1 MLDHG
6 ASRFGGVATPQDLHP
21 RSVGALTFWMVE
33 NCNRLTIDLA
43 EVLPPEDTPDYLMM
57 VLQLAGEVRIEKRG
71 TTNVLRPGTLGLY
84 RFSRSCDSL
93 YADDGARQLV
103 GIVPRQ
109 ELAARTPGMMGILQR
124 QLPDDSAVCA
134 LAFSFLTGLYENAGH
149 LGKVTPEMSNV
160 AIHLLQVAIAEQLA
174 EAEGYSYRDKVRNRV
189 TGYVDLHIHDPELTV
204 ESIAGSMRCSS
215 RHLQTI
221 FGEAEPLG
229 RYIWRTRLERCA
241 AALRDPAKV
250 GLSITQ
256 IAFSL
261 GFSNASH
268 FSRSFRARFGLSPT
282 EYRSRSCH

>member
-1 MLDHG
+1 MPHSVG
-6 ASRFGGVATPQDLHP
+6 PMSRTRGGMQELHE

-33 NCNRLTIDLA
+33 DCNRLTVDLA

-57 VLQLAGEVRIEKRG
+57 VMQLSGEVRIEKRG
-71 TTNVLRPGTLGLY
+71 RTNVLRPGTLGLY
-84 RFSRSCDSL
+84 RFSRGCDSL
-93 YADDGARQLV
+93 YAEAGSRQLV

-109 ELAARTPGMMGILQR
+109 DLAARTPGVMQILQR
-124 QLPDDSAVCA
+124 QLPDDSAVCG
-134 LAFSFLTGLYENAGH
+134 LAFNFLTGLYESAAD
-149 LGKVTPEMSNV
+149 LGAVTPDMANV

-174 EAEGYSYRDKVRNRV
+174 GLDAYSYRDKVRARV
-189 TGYVDLHIHDPELTV
+189 TGYVDLHIHDPDLTV

-221 FGEAEPLG
+221 FGDSEPLG

-241 AALRDPAKV
+241 AALGDPSKAA
-250 GLSITQ
+250 LSITQ

-268 FSRSFRARFGLSPT
+268 FSRAFKERFGLSPRD
-282 EYRSRSCH
+282 YRARH